1 MSTTT
6 MSVTGTATEVTL
18 ERVTFWLL
26 LAFVAALQMSIAA
39 ANVLLAM
46 TFVCWVAVLVRDRSW
61 WSAPAFFVPLVGY
74 AVMTLISSA
83 FSFEPRTSFVD
94 DKQLVLFAIVPMV
107 FDIARG
113 RRADSVIDVLVS
125 VGAASAAFGIIQYAV
140 LHYDNLGRRPEGAL
154 THYMT
159 YSGIL
164 MLVVCAAAARLIF
177 GSRDRMWAALVMPAL
192 VVALALTLTRNA
204 WIGTSVAIAML
215 FLLKD
220 VRLIALAPFAVA
232 ALFFLAP
239 SSITDRMTSTF
250 NSKDPT
256 SQDRIAMLDIGAH
269 ITRDFPLTGVGPNM
283 VPRVYAKYRPDYAVN
298 QVNPHLH
305 NVPVQIMA
313 ERGIPALLIWL
324 GFVGTLTAGLLRL
337 FRNGERLLAATAIAS
352 VVAMLAAGLFEYNF
366 GDSEF
371 LMTFLVLVTLPF
383 AAARDVDRGRAA
395 AVTRA

>member
-6 MSVTGTATEVTL
+6 MTVTGTATDVTL

-26 LAFVAALQMSIAA
+26 LCFVAALQMSIAA

-46 TFVCWVAVLVRDRSW
+46 TFVCWVTLLVRDRNW
-61 WSAPAFFVPLVGY
+61 FSAPAFFVPLVGY
-74 AVMTLISSA
+74 AVATIISSA
-83 FSFEPRTSFVD
+83 FSFEPRTSFID

-107 FDIARG
+107 FGIARG
-113 RRADSVIDVLVS
+113 PRAAKVIDVLVS
-125 VGAASAAFGIIQYAV
+125 VGAASAAYGIIQYAV

-164 MLVVCAAAARLIF
+164 MLVVGAATARLLF
-177 GSRDRMWAALVMPAL
+177 GSRDRVWPAL
-192 VVALALTLTRNA
+192 VLPALLVALALTLTRSA
-204 WIGTSVAIAML
+204 WIGTSVAVAAL

-220 VRLIALAPFAVA
+220 FRLMAAAPFAIA

-239 SSITDRMTSTF
+239 TSIADRMTSTF
-250 NSKDPT
+250 QAKDPA
-256 SQDRIAMLDIGAH
+256 SQDRIAMLEIGKD

-283 VPRVYAKYRPDYAVN
+283 VPRVYGRYRPSYAVN
-298 QVNPHLH
+298 AVNPHLH

-313 ERGIPALLIWL
+313 ERGLPALLVWL
-324 GFVGTLTAGLLRL
+324 AFIGVLTAGLMRL
-337 FRNGERLLAATAIAS
+337 FRSGSRLLAATGLAAIAG
-352 VVAMLAAGLFEYNF
+352 MLAAGMFEYNF

-383 AAARDVDRGRAA
+383 AAVRDADPARAA
-395 AVTRA
+395 AADRA

>member
-1 MSTTT
+1 MS
-6 MSVTGTATEVTL
+6 MTGTATEVGL
-18 ERVTFWLL
+18 DRVTYWLL

-39 ANVLLAM
+39 ANVLLAL
-46 TFVCWVAVLVRDRSW
+46 TFVCWVASLVRDRTMP
-61 WSAPAFFVPLVGY
+61 SAPTFFLVLAAY
-74 AVMTLISSA
+74 ALATLVSSA
-83 FSFEPRTSFVD
+83 FSFEPRTSFID

-113 RRADSVIDVLVS
+113 RRAATVIDVVVS
-125 VGAASAAFGIIQYAV
+125 VGAASAAFGIIQYSV

-164 MLVVCAAAARLIF
+164 MLVVCAASARLIF
-177 GSRDRMWAALVMPAL
+177 GSRDRVWPALVMPAL

-204 WIGTSVAIAML
+204 WIGTSVAVATL

-220 VRLIALAPFAVA
+220 FRLMALAPFAIA
-232 ALFFLAP
+232 ALFFLSPA
-239 SSITDRMTSTF
+239 SVNDRLTSMF
-250 NSKDPT
+250 NAKDPT
-256 SQDRIAMLDIGAH
+256 SQDRVAMLEIGAR

-283 VPRVYAKYRPDYAVN
+283 VPRVYARYRPDYAVN
-298 QVNPHLH
+298 PVNPHLH

-313 ERGIPALLIWL
+313 ERGIPALLVWL
-324 GFVGTLTAGLLRL
+324 AFVGVLASALLRL
-337 FRNGERLLAATAIAS
+337 FRSGERLLAATGLAT
-352 VVAMLAAGLFEYNF
+352 VVAMLAAGMFEYNF

-383 AAARDVDRGRAA
+383 AAARDRNTARAA
-395 AVTRA
+395 ATDRA